1 MKTIE
6 DVRTAQRHLINEIN
20 RIFDEMANVLQN
32 REDEIESE
40 IHVFETVYPLTTAP
54 AIFKGKKPTCVL
66 FGEERA
72 IAHTWKNVFKLL
84 ILRCNKDEK
93 NHKSLLGLRNK
104 ILGRERIILSDKPG
118 EMLRAF
124 KIDEDLWA
132 ETHYDTETL
141 MRILLHRILDKVGF
155 DYRNISVAVRN

>member
-6 DVRTAQRHLINEIN
+6 EVRKTQKYLINEIN
-20 RIFDEMANVLQN
+20 RIFDEVANVLQN
-32 REDEIESE
+32 REDENERE
-40 IHVFETVYPLTTAP
+40 LPVFETVYPLTTDP
-54 AIFKGKKPTCVL
+54 AIFKGQKPTCVL

-84 ILRCNKDEK
+84 ILRCNEDEK
-93 NHKSLLGLRNK
+93 KHKILLGLRNK

-155 DYRNISVAVRN
+155 DYSNISVAVRN

>member
-6 DVRTAQRHLINEIN
+6 DVRTAQTHLINEIN

-40 IHVFETVYPLTTAP
+40 IPVFETVYPLTTDP

-84 ILRCNKDEK
+84 ILRCNEDEK
-93 NHKSLLGLRNK
+93 NHKSLLELRNK
-104 ILGRERIILSDKPG
+104 IG
-118 EMLRAF
+118 A
-124 KIDEDLWA
+124 
-132 ETHYDTETL
+132 
-141 MRILLHRILDKVGF
+141 
-155 DYRNISVAVRN
+155 